1 MATTSLGRLTL
12 DLVAQIGQF
21 VGPMNQAERKAK
33 ESTDKMNKAF
43 ASFKDQMNQS
53 LNGSQIG
60 SVIEGISGKLG
71 SLQGG
76 LLSVTAAA
84 AGMAVGGVVVAAGGL
99 SVLAIETAKNNVEM
113 MRFAAIS
120 NTSIATFQ
128 GLAGAAQTFGITQE
142 QLSDQLK
149 DFNEK
154 LGEFASVGAGGATDF
169 FEQIAV
175 KTEGGAEGA
184 KKLAEEMS
192 KMDGV
197 AALQTY
203 VDKLEEAGV
212 NQQQMSFYLESMGS
226 DLTKIAPL
234 LVNGGQLWKDYQKAL
249 EDAGVITGQEAAEQS
264 IVLAAQTESLQIQF
278 GALKNQLAQA
288 VMPALS
294 SLIGYFLDG
303 SGKGGQFAGIIEAVG
318 IAAKGAAVLVVG
330 LAGGIKNLVTL
341 ISGAMNLLGN
351 LGQTAVNVWNAPTF
365 KDKGRALVDGFMN
378 NGNILVNTAKSV
390 VDTTKKTY
398 GTISNVVS
406 SQAGEYD
413 ALTQSIINNQK
424 AQQDWA
430 KKTGKGVTSG
440 IAQNKEL
447 NPDAK
452 KSASKTKTKGK
463 VDNSAEKARREQD
476 QIEKAQQSIVM
487 QYADEE
493 LKLKLRYEE
502 DKKNISKAF
511 AKDSANEILYL
522 GKAKQ
527 TYDLDVSAYKQAQKE
542 KYDSYRNDFLSKMAD
557 AEDAISLSSIANKYG
572 KDALEF
578 QVASLNVSARKSKAG
593 EYDDYTNSV
602 NQINRD
608 YNTPELEA
616 QRYELLEQAKAAH
629 IANLKAMDV
638 EYHDSAKQLIEDQHQ
653 SQLGLYSTLLSQA
666 SSVWGS
672 MTQMVKD
679 SAGEQSGAYK
689 AMFLMQQSFAIA
701 SAIVSAHLSAVQVAA
716 DATIPF
722 FGAKVLASKAML
734 AMGYANAGMIAGQT
748 IAGVFHGGVDYVP
761 KESSYFLD
769 KGERV
774 LSPRQNSDLTRYLG
788 DRRQQQSGV
797 MMNVEVINQVSGAK
811 VETQQIDE
819 NRVRIIVRDE
829 VNRFVPNQIADS
841 NSKISKSMQRHTTAK
856 RERA

>member
-184 KKLAEEMS
+184 IKLAEEMS

-440 IAQNKEL
+440 IAEAIK
-447 NPDAK
+447 
-452 KSASKTKTKGK
+452 
-463 VDNSAEKARREQD
+463 
-476 QIEKAQQSIVM
+476 KAQQSIVM

>member
-184 KKLAEEMS
+184 IKLAEEMS

-440 IAQNKEL
+440 IAEAIK
-447 NPDAK
+447 
-452 KSASKTKTKGK
+452 
-463 VDNSAEKARREQD
+463 
-476 QIEKAQQSIVM
+476 KAQQSIVM

-493 LKLKLRYEE
+493 LKLKLRCEE